1 MTEDEEAA
9 ELMALDESME
19 QFAQQTESRMKELVS
34 LEHEIAVLT
43 EQITTKD
50 DHLRQLSAQRNG
62 LHAKYQSIRN
72 THQDAVMKYMT
83 DFIETMSRDD
93 NQP

>member
-1 MTEDEEAA
+1 MSEDEKVA
-9 ELMALDESME
+9 ESMTLMGD
-19 QFAQQTESRMKELVS
+19 FAQQTEARMKELMS
-34 LEHEIAVLT
+34 IEQDIALLT

-72 THQDAVMKYMT
+72 AHQDAVMQYMT
-83 DFIETMSRDD
+83 DFIETMADD

>member
-1 MTEDEEAA
+1 MSETEKAA
-9 ELMALDESME
+9 ESMVLMED
-19 QFAQQTESRMKELVS
+19 FARQTEVRMEKLVS
-34 LEHEIAVLT
+34 LEQEIALLT

-72 THQDAVMKYMT
+72 AHQDAVMKYMA
-83 DFIETMSRDD
+83 DFIETMARDG
-93 NQP
+93 QS